1 MHDDRPSQTAA
12 WVAAWRGLAPWL
24 PEGGQLASDPFGLAF
39 TPAMGRPLIDLAARA
54 PSVTRRLLNGGPLAR
69 MILWLQLRTR
79 SLDDLMLAF
88 VRAGGRQVVLLGAGF
103 DCRAH
108 RLPSLAAARVFEVD
122 HPDTLAAKR
131 ARLAALDA
139 GSVDGRVTYA
149 GADLNRQ
156 ALDAVLTAAGVDR
169 AARTFFIWEGVTNY
183 LTATAVDATLR
194 AVAGWAPGS
203 LLLFTYVH
211 RGVIDGSTIF
221 ADNVRLKRVL
231 AGAGEPWTFGL
242 EPREVR
248 AFLAARGFELL
259 EDLGAE
265 QYRARYLGAVG
276 AHQRGYQFYRAA
288 LARVQPICA

>member
-1 MHDDRPSQTAA
+1 MALFRALESCRRPPQARLFVDRFAA
-12 WVAAWRGLAPWL
+12 QLLPRSMAWAA
-24 PEGGQLASDPFGLAF
+24 QLAVL
-39 TPAMGRPLIDLAARA
+39 PLIGRIVPWVVDRHSPGARSSGVA
-54 PSVTRRLLNGGPLAR
+54 
-69 MILWLQLRTR
+69 RTR
-79 SLDDLMLAF
+79 LIDDALGAA
-88 VRAGGRQVVLLGAGF
+88 AGEGVRQVVLLGAGF